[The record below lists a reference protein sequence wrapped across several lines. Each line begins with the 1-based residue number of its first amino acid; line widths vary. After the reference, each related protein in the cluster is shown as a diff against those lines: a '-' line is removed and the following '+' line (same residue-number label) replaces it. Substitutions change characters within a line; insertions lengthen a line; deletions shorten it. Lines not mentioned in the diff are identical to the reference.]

1 MTKTSFFEEL
11 KNVLFQQGLLMWVFF
26 AVVYSIFAPYHVY
39 IKDLFCMIVL
49 GTLLGYKDKQM
60 QWLFAFSLVYTIM
73 IYFNGLSESHFE
85 SLSYLIGPV
94 AFYLWGKAVM
104 KKSSS
109 PEAVSTFFLLLA
121 FFSSYVLITNNLQ
134 DVADSGIV
142 NIERR
147 IEGFENAAT
156 MQGLVA
162 SIGLIGVAYVIAYK
176 TVGKLKSLLF
186 IILFVFN
193 LFVILHLIN
202 RTGIVV
208 ALITIFTTALYTL
221 RSSKRSIFT
230 LIVVSIFI
238 YLGLQQTGILS
249 NDLLEAYQARND
261 MNAVTAGERF
271 DRWGPALGY
280 LFIHPFGWVHSEN
293 VGFAH
298 NLWLDIARRAG
309 FVPFVIFLV
318 FTIKNIRIFIKL
330 LKLDTPFVGFLVG
343 VNTCFLISASVEP
356 VIEARSTYFY
366 LICMVWGIQYQYYLQ
381 QNKIR
386 I

>member
-142 NIERR
+142 NI
-147 IEGFENAAT
+147 
-156 MQGLVA
+156 
-162 SIGLIGVAYVIAYK
+162 
-176 TVGKLKSLLF
+176 
-186 IILFVFN
+186 
-193 LFVILHLIN
+193 
-202 RTGIVV
+202 
-208 ALITIFTTALYTL
+208 
-221 RSSKRSIFT
+221 
-230 LIVVSIFI
+230 
-238 YLGLQQTGILS
+238 
-249 NDLLEAYQARND
+249 
-261 MNAVTAGERF
+261 
-271 DRWGPALGY
+271 
-280 LFIHPFGWVHSEN
+280 
-293 VGFAH
+293 
-298 NLWLDIARRAG
+298 
-309 FVPFVIFLV
+309 
-318 FTIKNIRIFIKL
+318 
-330 LKLDTPFVGFLVG
+330 
-343 VNTCFLISASVEP
+343 
-356 VIEARSTYFY
+356 
-366 LICMVWGIQYQYYLQ
+366 
-381 QNKIR
+381 
-386 I
+386 